1 MTKTRRVW
9 LGAVAALAVALLAG
23 ATPQSAPPPR
33 LSIELGAS
41 FADTTL
47 GPAAILSPDG
57 AVMVFVAQ
65 KADGEKRQLYMR
77 RLDELRDMAAPRDRG
92 SG

>member
-1 MTKTRRVW
+1 MMKNRRV
-9 LGAVAALAVALLAG
+9 A
-23 ATPQSAPPPR
+23 
-33 LSIELGAS
+33 
-41 FADTTL
+41 L